1 MIQQFQEFC
10 SARPNSTYYVVCLV
24 QPPKTQKIVVI
35 YIIHAQMSLILFFP
49 LCLVVG
55 VMDYRI
61 FSKNRKYRYTSV
73 TLNETDI

>member
-1 MIQQFQEFC
+1 
-10 SARPNSTYYVVCLV
+10 
-24 QPPKTQKIVVI
+24 
-35 YIIHAQMSLILFFP
+35 MSLILFFP

-61 FSKNRKYRYTSV
+61 FGKNRKYRYTSV